1 MAQSDHRFVVG
12 LTGGIGSG
20 KTAASDALFNLGADI
35 IDTDRI
41 AHQLTGPQ
49 GAAVAAVV
57 AAFGPQAQTAEG
69 AMNRDF
75 IRQRVFEQPQERE
88 RLEAILHPLIRQEAM
103 HQLQQATGP
112 YSVLV
117 IPLLV
122 EKQGWK
128 SLLDAVL
135 VVDCEPTLQVQRVQT
150 RSGLEKTEILKI
162 MQAQASR
169 QERLEAASHVIEN
182 NHDYPALLRKVEDRN
197 KTCQRLAEQTRLQ
210 ASSY

>member
-1 MAQSDHRFVVG
+1 MAQSDNRFVVG

-20 KTAASDALFNLGADI
+20 KTAVSDALLKLGADI
-35 IDTDRI
+35 IDTDQI

-57 AAFGPQAQTAEG
+57 AAFGPQAQTPDG

-88 RLEAILHPLIRQEAM
+88 RLEAILHPRIRQEAM
-103 HQLQQATGP
+103 HQLQQTTGP

-122 EKQGWK
+122 EKQGWQ

-135 VVDCEPTLQVQRVQT
+135 VVDCEPALQVQRVQR
-150 RSGLEKTEILKI
+150 RSGLEKTQILKI

-169 QERLEAASHVIEN
+169 EKRLEVASHVIEN
-182 NHDYPALLRKVEDRN
+182 NDDYTVLLRRVEDLN
-197 KTCQRLAEQTRLQ
+197 EIFQNLAAQKRLQ

>member
-20 KTAASDALFNLGADI
+20 KTAVSDALGKLGADI

-41 AHQLTGPQ
+41 AHQLTGPH

-57 AAFGPQAQTAEG
+57 AAFGSEARTAEG

-75 IRQRVFEQPQERE
+75 IRQRVFEQPQERQ
-88 RLEAILHPLIRQEAM
+88 RLEAILHPLIREEAQY
-103 HQLQQATGP
+103 QLQQAKGC

-117 IPLLV
+117 VPLLV
-122 EKQGWK
+122 EKQGWQT
-128 SLLDAVL
+128 LLDATL
-135 VVDCEPTLQVQRVQT
+135 VVDCDPDRQVQRGQA
-150 RSGLEKTEILKI
+150 RSGLEKNHILQIMNAQANRSDRLKI
-162 MQAQASR
+162 
-169 QERLEAASHVIEN
+169 ASHVIEN
-182 NHDYPALLRKVEDRN
+182 NGDYPSLLSKVEDLH
-197 KTCQRLAEQTRLQ
+197 KTFQQLAERKRLQ